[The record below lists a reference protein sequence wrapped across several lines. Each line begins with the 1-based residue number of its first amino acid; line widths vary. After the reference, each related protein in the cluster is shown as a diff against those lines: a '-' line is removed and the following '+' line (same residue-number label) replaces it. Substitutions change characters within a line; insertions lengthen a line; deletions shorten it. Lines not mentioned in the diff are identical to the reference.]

1 MLAAISAVNVSGR
14 TYRLSGELEIDRDEI
29 ADWRYVRPDTLTA
42 EIAAN
47 ADAFTPWLKLEW
59 PRVSGE
65 FLDQILAA
73 RT

>member
-1 MLAAISAVNVSGR
+1 VLAGL
-14 TYRLSGELEIDRDEI
+14 LSGELEIDRDEI

-42 EIAAN
+42 EIAAD

-59 PRVSGE
+59 PRVSGD